1 MSQDNELGIASS
13 DFIAMIAKGFSG
25 AIPVVGPFV
34 AEVLGAVIPNQRADR
49 FVRFL
54 VAFEER
60 VKKIEIDNTELKAR
74 FITPEFIDIFEDGAT
89 QAVKAFS
96 CERLKYIAQILS
108 NGLKDHELNHLKTK
122 KLLLLLSQVS
132 DPEIIFLQFYYLVQ
146 NGALGEENEFWLKHQ
161 DVMEFKDNSMGM
173 PTENYEDYE
182 IQEAYLHNLKHLK
195 LLSDDSS
202 GPPSVT
208 FLGRLLLKSILDAAV
223 TTTDAE
229 TMA

>member
-1 MSQDNELGIASS
+1 MSQDNELGIAPS
-13 DFIAMIAKGFSG
+13 DFIAMLSKGFSG

-49 FVRFL
+49 FVKFL

-60 VKKIEIDNTELKAR
+60 VKKIELDNAELKAR
-74 FITPEFIDIFEDGAT
+74 FINPEFIDVFEEGAT
-89 QAVKAFS
+89 QAIKAFS
-96 CERLKYIAQILS
+96 GERLKYIAQILS
-108 NGLKDHELNHLKTK
+108 NVLKESELNHLKTK

-146 NGALGEENEFWLKHQ
+146 EGAPGDENEFWLKHQ
-161 DVMEFKDNSMGM
+161 NIMEFKDNSMGM

-182 IQEAYLHNLKHLK
+182 IQEAYLYNLTHLK
-195 LLSDDSS
+195 LLNKDSS

-208 FLGRLLLKSILDAAV
+208 FLGRLLLKSILDTSV

-229 TMA
+229 AMA